1 MAGIV
6 IKNFSGMR
14 PVVNKKNLAPNEA
27 EEAKDTRLFSGAIEP
42 IKENTT
48 VTPLKISSG
57 SATTIFRGQDTG
69 DEANNWLEFSEDVDV
84 ALSPITQDQFKR
96 IYWTGQGVPKMATT
110 SDAFATGTTQYPRNS
125 LNLGIPKPS
134 NAPVA
139 SGTSV
144 VEYTLSTREYA
155 FAEILGASSTIT
167 NKGSAFESGLTDSIE
182 IEALTDV
189 VDVGNLYPSSFS
201 ADTASLFKIN
211 FEVAH
216 NLEIGDYI
224 VFSDSTEAGWNNQWE
239 VGEVLSQKS
248 IKIKNTYTFPTN
260 NPSGD
265 YELKRRYLPT
275 VKLRGFRRR
284 TDTEHENIAIFRK
297 KSGTFRRIAEI
308 DPDEI
313 EEYVDDLTDAQLP
326 SASTADQR
334 TAKRPKE
341 PQSAPTVVYTPQDRT
356 IERLEQ
362 RIITVTK
369 VTGSGSGAIFTTNVA
384 HRFEVG
390 DLFRFNSGGS
400 SFSSNINDNE
410 PVQTVVSSTEFTSD
424 GSWTPPSTPFNIKR
438 FDVTGEVSYIFAY
451 AFKGGSA
458 GGSYDL
464 IERHSG
470 LSKGSN
476 KIKGTSETEIR
487 ILMSEDA
494 PRNAIT
500 RVIYRNEHYGLSSNN
515 FEENQGMWTR
525 VAEVGA
531 SVKEYTY
538 KFSDT
543 VDSPTNSYWLRD
555 KSLIPTSIVGG
566 FAVLPPRFV
575 AETRNYVYTYVSAY
589 GEEGQPSEPS
599 VAIDIDPYSPV
610 TVTMDTAPTG
620 DYNITRKFLYRTST
634 GSGDTNFQFVRE
646 VSVGTTSTIDIKQ
659 QTELGE
665 LIPSTNYEPPPS
677 DMKGLRVMANGIFVG
692 FSGKDVC
699 FSEPFQPHAWSSQNF
714 ITVDHDIIGLG
725 AFGQSVA
732 ILTESFPYIATGI
745 DPNAMSLTKTSIQQ
759 ACVSKRSIVETGNS
773 VIFASPDGLVSLGLS
788 GVSVITARIISQ
800 EQWQSYNPSSI
811 HSYLHEGRY
820 YAFYNN
826 GSTSGLIIFS
836 LNGQDAPLIL
846 GTQYSS
852 AGRVVPLEDS
862 LYIVDSGDIVKMDKS
877 ATTKSYSWKSKS
889 FEFPKPTTFS
899 TAQVIADSYPSSGI
913 TLKVFADG
921 TAKETVAVTSSDPFR
936 ISGGY
941 LASDWQMQVE
951 GSATITSIHLSQSLE
966 ELSAK

>member
-1 MAGIV
+1 
-6 IKNFSGMR
+6 MR

-96 IYWTGQGVPKMATT
+96 IYWTGQGSPKMSTT
-110 SDAFATGTTQYPRNS
+110 SDAFATGSNQYPRNS

-139 SGTSV
+139 TGTAV
-144 VEYTLSTREYA
+144 IEYTLTPREYA
-155 FAEILGASSTIT
+155 FAEQLGSSASSSY
-167 NKGSAFESGLTDSIE
+167 KGSVYESALIE
-182 IEALTDV
+182 IEPIESLTDV
-189 VDVGNLYPSSFS
+189 VDAGNLHPSSFS
-201 ADTASLFKIN
+201 ADTSSLFKIN

-216 NLEIGDYI
+216 NLEAGDYI
-224 VFSDSTEAGWNNQWE
+224 VFSNSTESGWNNQWE

-248 IKIKNTYTFPTN
+248 IKIKNTYTFPSN

-284 TDTEHENIAIFRK
+284 TNEDHENIVIFRK
-297 KSGTFRRIAEI
+297 KDGNYRRIAEI

-313 EEYVDDLTDAQLP
+313 HEYEDDLTDAQLP
-326 SASTADQR
+326 ASTNADKVTENR
-334 TAKRPKE
+334 PTA
-341 PQSAPTVVYTPQDRT
+341 PQSPPTVVFTTEDDT
-356 IERLEQ
+356 TERLNSPVL
-362 RIITVTK
+362 TVK
-369 VTGSGSGAIFTTNVA
+369 SLSANTGVAKYTTTREHGLEVYDQV
-384 HRFEVG
+384 EVG
-390 DLFRFNSGGS
+390 VIPTTTGGTLTFTGTYQVFAVISPTEFRLNASQPITAFGYPPFNIRRKGITPVNKVFAYT
-400 SFSSNINDNE
+400 FSSNIILGSVYPESARSTPSTTIRGYSGTEVKIIMSEDPPKTARKKRIYSCTLDGNNDI
-410 PVQTVVSSTEFTSD
+410 QD
-424 GSWTPPSTPFNIKR
+424 GSW
-438 FDVTGEVSYIFAY
+438 V
-451 AFKGGSA
+451 
-458 GGSYDL
+458 
-464 IERHSG
+464 
-470 LSKGSN
+470 
-476 KIKGTSETEIR
+476 KI
-487 ILMSEDA
+487 
-494 PRNAIT
+494 
-500 RVIYRNEHYGLSSNN
+500 
-515 FEENQGMWTR
+515 
-525 VAEVGA
+525 AEVPV
-531 SVKEYTY
+531 STKEYIY
-538 KFSDT
+538 KFSDSNLSFGGGDG
-543 VDSPTNSYWLRD
+543 VGDSNELSNKRLETE
-555 KSLIPTSIVGG
+555 SIVGG

-575 AETRNYVYTYVSAY
+575 SETRNYVYTYVSAY

-646 VSVGTTSTIDIKQ
+646 VSVGATSTIDIKQ

-665 LIPSTNYEPPPS
+665 LIPSTNHEPPPS
-677 DMKGLRVMANGIFVG
+677 DMKGLRVMANGVFVG

-699 FSEPFQPHAWSSQNF
+699 FSEPFQPHAWASQNF
-714 ITVDHDIIGLG
+714 ITVDHDIVGLG

-788 GVSVITARIISQ
+788 GVNIITARIISQ
-800 EQWQSYNPSSI
+800 EQWQSYNPSSM

-889 FEFPKPTTFS
+889 FEFPKPTNFS
-899 TAQVIADSYPSSGI
+899 TAQVIADSYPSAGI

>member
-69 DEANNWLEFSEDVDV
+69 DEANNWLEFSEDVDL

-139 SGTSV
+139 TGTAV
-144 VEYTLSTREYA
+144 IEYTLTPREYA
-155 FAEILGASSTIT
+155 FAEQLGSSSTST
-167 NKGSAFESGLTDSIE
+167 YKGSAYESALIE
-182 IEALTDV
+182 IDPIETLTDV
-189 VDVGNLYPSSFS
+189 VDAGNLHPSSFS
-201 ADTASLFKIN
+201 ADTSSLFKIN

-216 NLEIGDYI
+216 NLEAGDYI
-224 VFSDSTEAGWNNQWE
+224 VFSNSTEAGWNNQWE
-239 VGEVLSQKS
+239 VGEVISQKS
-248 IKIKNTYTFPTN
+248 IKIKNTYTFPSN

-284 TDTEHENIAIFRK
+284 TNEEHENIVIFRK
-297 KSGTFRRIAEI
+297 KDGNYRRIAEI

-313 EEYVDDLTDAQLP
+313 REYEDDLTDAQLP
-326 SASTADQR
+326 ASTNADKKTENR
-334 TAKRPKE
+334 PTA
-341 PQSAPTVVYTPQDRT
+341 PQSPPTVVFTTEDDT
-356 IERLEQ
+356 SERLNDKT
-362 RIITVTK
+362 ITVKK
-369 VTGSGSGAIFTTNVA
+369 VTGTGSGAIFTTSVSHGLN
-384 HRFEVG
+384 VG
-390 DLFRFNSGGS
+390 DTFQFNSGGNT
-400 SFSSNINDNE
+400 FSGSQE
-410 PVQTVVSSTEFTSD
+410 PVQTIQSTTEFTSD
-424 GSWTPPSTPFNIKR
+424 GSWTVPSAPFNIKR
-438 FDVTGEVSYIFAY
+438 TTSNISQKVFAY
-451 AFKGGSA
+451 TFSSSIILGSVVPESA
-458 GGSYDL
+458 
-464 IERHSG
+464 R
-470 LSKGSN
+470 SKSSTT
-476 KIKGTSETEIR
+476 IKGYSGTEVR
-487 ILMSEDA
+487 IIMSEDPPKTA
-494 PRNAIT
+494 T
-500 RVIYRNEHYGLSSNN
+500 KKKIYSCTLDGSNEIQDGS
-515 FEENQGMWTR
+515 W
-525 VAEVGA
+525 VKIAEVPV
-531 SVKEYTY
+531 STKEYIY
-538 KFSDT
+538 KFSDSNLSFGGGDGAG
-543 VDSPTNSYWLRD
+543 DSNQLSNKRLETE
-555 KSLIPTSIVGG
+555 SIIGG
-566 FAVLPPRFV
+566 FSVLPPRFV

-620 DYNITRKFLYRTST
+620 DYNITKKFLYRTST

-677 DMKGLRVMANGIFVG
+677 DMRGLRVMANGIFVG
-692 FSGKDVC
+692 FSNKDVC

-714 ITVDHDIIGLG
+714 ITVDHDIVGLG

-732 ILTESFPYIATGI
+732 ILTKSFPYIATGI
-745 DPNAMSLTKTSIQQ
+745 DPNAMSLAKTSIQQ

-889 FEFPKPTTFS
+889 FEFPKPTNFS
-899 TAQVIADSYPSSGI
+899 TAQVIADSYPSAGI

-921 TAKETVAVTSSDPFR
+921 TAKETVAVTNSDPFR